1 MSGIIEL
8 ARPKGRSSTLI
19 LDSVASIFIY
29 VDTSQHIF
37 ESILEQLLYSQVF
50 WPFNLTQFFGRL
62 LVSVVYKRLR
72 L

>member
-8 ARPKGRSSTLI
+8 GRPKGRSSTLI

-50 WPFNLTQFFGRL
+50 WPFNLLDPALGAF
-62 LVSVVYKRLR
+62 
-72 L
+72 